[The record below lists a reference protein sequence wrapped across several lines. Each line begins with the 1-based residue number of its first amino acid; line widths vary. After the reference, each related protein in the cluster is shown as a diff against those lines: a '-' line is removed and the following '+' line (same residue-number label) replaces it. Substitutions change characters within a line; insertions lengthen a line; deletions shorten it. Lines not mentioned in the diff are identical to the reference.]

1 MGYDELA
8 AAVSVVGDVAPVVVV
23 AAAAVV
29 GGFAACADAVE
40 SFAVVEV
47 AAFHY
52 FYLNY

>member
-8 AAVSVVGDVAPVVVV
+8 AAVSVVGDVAPVVV

-40 SFAVVEV
+40 SFVVVEV